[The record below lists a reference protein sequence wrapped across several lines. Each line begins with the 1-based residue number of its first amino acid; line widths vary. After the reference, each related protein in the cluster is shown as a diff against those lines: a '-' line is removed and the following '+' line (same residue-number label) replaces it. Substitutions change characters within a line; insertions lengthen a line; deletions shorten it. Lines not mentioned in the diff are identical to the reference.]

1 MKTKT
6 HYLYSFII
14 ILLTFALI
22 LTNVSKPKVEATT
35 SPVETIPPIETTPP
49 DEPTTDTQD
58 IPSELYHDTYYTI
71 ATYSFCFGIF
81 GLFTYSASNP
91 QYRKHGYLI
100 LLILLEIILLY
111 VIPIISLV
119 KDKLHVNQYIMLI
132 LYMLFIPWVSF
143 VKLVSTRTHER

>member
-81 GLFTYSASNP
+81 GLFTYYCKDFLYSSP
-91 QYRKHGYLI
+91 KTLDRQGQKHQKLRKAIKMSRPSSEEGHFLFKAFGV
-100 LLILLEIILLY
+100 LL
-111 VIPIISLV
+111 
-119 KDKLHVNQYIMLI
+119 
-132 LYMLFIPWVSF
+132 
-143 VKLVSTRTHER
+143 